1 MTVRRPSNILP
12 ARMTT
17 GLVRHVLVAFG
28 VLALTACSPGA
39 QADPL
44 KPPLTD
50 AGNIQLPKEPGKP
63 AFDLL
68 TLDPRNAH
76 LYISH
81 SSVSTLEVVDVRTR
95 TLIGRVAGLG
105 AIKAIALTKD
115 PNIVYTSDAIGTVGV
130 VDVPGLKLK
139 QTLDLGGSP
148 DAIDYD
154 PVHDIV
160 LVGLASDKKVA
171 FIDATAVKLL
181 GTMPLPGSPELMTVD
196 QKTGVTYL
204 AIHDLNE
211 VVEIDPVKRSII
223 KTLKGCDIKAPTG
236 VAYDPDQ
243 GLLFVANS
251 GNLAVIDL
259 VIEQCRGGIDIGH
272 GTDQIAFNP
281 HLHHVYTADGGSRY
295 VSVIDT
301 VSLKPLGVFG
311 TGPEAGTLAM
321 DPTTD
326 MVYVMVGRAGIVAT
340 YHDP

>member
-1 MTVRRPSNILP
+1 MPVRRPSNIVP
-12 ARMTT
+12 PRMTT
-17 GLVRHVLVAFG
+17 GLCRRVVVGLCL
-28 VLALTACSPGA
+28 LALSACSPGA

-50 AGNIQLPKEPGKP
+50 TGNIQLPKEVGKP

-68 TLDPRNAH
+68 TLDSRNGH
-76 LYISH
+76 LYVPH
-81 SSVSTLEVVDVRTR
+81 SSVSTLEVIDVRTR
-95 TLIGRVAGLG
+95 KLLGRVAGVG
-105 AIKAIALTKD
+105 GIKGIALTKD
-115 PNIVYTSDAIGTVGV
+115 PNIVYTSEAAGSVGV
-130 VDVPGLKLK
+130 VDVPGLKLTT
-139 QTLDLGGSP
+139 TLDLGGSP
-148 DAIDYD
+148 DAIEYD

-160 LVGLASDKKVA
+160 LVSLVSDKKVA
-171 FIDATAVKLL
+171 FIDATVVKLL

-196 QKTGVTYL
+196 QKTGVVYL

-211 VVEIDPVKRSII
+211 VVEIDPVNRSIV

-251 GNLAVIDL
+251 ANLSVIDL

-301 VSLKPLGVFG
+301 VSLKPLGVAG
-311 TGPEAGTLAM
+311 TGPEASTLAM

-326 MVYVMVGRAGIVAT
+326 MVYVMVARAGIVAT